1 MRHRLQNR
9 LQVTTVDFM
18 GAAIGNSWEYPMAA
32 YRLPAFGISTR
43 RTGGGKQFPEDM
55 RFQSL

>member
-18 GAAIGNSWEYPMAA
+18 GAAIGNSWEYPTAA

-43 RTGGGKQFPEDM
+43 RTGGGK
-55 RFQSL
+55 